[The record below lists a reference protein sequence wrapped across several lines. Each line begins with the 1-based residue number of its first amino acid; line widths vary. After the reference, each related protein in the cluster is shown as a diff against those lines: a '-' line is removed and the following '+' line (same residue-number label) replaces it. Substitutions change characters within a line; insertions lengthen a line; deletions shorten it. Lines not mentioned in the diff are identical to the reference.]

1 MNNNTSQ
8 NTSVYAIL
16 DQYAF
21 NEQSSSNELIE
32 FTLKSLQDLLPLTG
46 FKVVKSRKALE
57 MKTKALLISIYLQ
70 AKKEVHEV

>member
-8 NTSVYAIL
+8 NTRVDVIL

-21 NEQSSSNELIE
+21 NEQSSSAELIE
-32 FTLKSLQDLLPLTG
+32 FTLKSFQDLLPLTG

-57 MKTKALLISIYLQ
+57 MIK
-70 AKKEVHEV
+70 